1 MKRILGRGAS
11 IATGSLLA
19 AAVCATAAMT
29 GPAVAGAATNSGLAS
44 IPAPGGTL
52 EVHVTADC
60 VQAQARCFFNTQLN
74 LLTPAGPIGFPG
86 EFWARQ
92 TITVRSTDRS
102 VWQEVS
108 YSAPTGAPPETKGA
122 NNNNVLS
129 KSLKA
134 VSGQEI
140 SVTYF
145 GGGPLERFRTDGT
158 AVQTDWAT
166 GKPTTHAGF
175 IVCSSVQV
183 VYSGVN
189 FNTPAACAQTTFS

>member
-1 MKRILGRGAS
+1 MKRFLGV
-11 IATGSLLA
+11 T
-19 AAVCATAAMT
+19 AAVCAAAALTA
-29 GPAVAGAATNSGLAS
+29 PAVAGAASNTGMSS

-60 VQAQARCFFNTQLN
+60 IEAQGRCVFNTQMN
-74 LLTPAGPIGFPG
+74 LLTPEGPIGFPG

-92 TITVRSTDRS
+92 TINIRSTDRS
-102 VWQEVS
+102 VWQEAS
-108 YSAPTGAPPETKGA
+108 YSAPSGTPPETKGA

-145 GGGPLERFRTDGT
+145 GGGPLERFRTDGSS
-158 AVQTDWAT
+158 VQTQWAT
-166 GKPTTHAGF
+166 GRPTTHAGF
-175 IVCSSVQV
+175 IVCSAVQV

-189 FNTPAACAQTTFS
+189 FSTPAACAQTTFG